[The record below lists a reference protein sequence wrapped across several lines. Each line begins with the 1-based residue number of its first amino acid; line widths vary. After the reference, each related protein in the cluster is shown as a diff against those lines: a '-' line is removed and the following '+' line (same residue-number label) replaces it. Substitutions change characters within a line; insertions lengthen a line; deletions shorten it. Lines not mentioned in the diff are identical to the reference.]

1 MTAVFKAARVLLVVG
16 LLLLLPDAWA
26 QKKYDPRSMAPYVP
40 TPPEVVERM
49 LEIAAVNS
57 NDTVYD
63 LGSGDGR
70 IIIAAARKFG
80 ARAVGVELDE
90 ELAKQTEGRVR
101 ELNIHDRVRVVQGN
115 LLEVDL
121 SPASVVTVYLLTSS
135 NMKLRPRLE
144 RSLKPGSRVV
154 SHDFQI
160 MGWTPVKTE
169 SFEGAGRTHT
179 IYLYRVGKP

>member
-1 MTAVFKAARVLLVVG
+1 MTAVFRAARVLLAVG

-26 QKKYDPRSMAPYVP
+26 QKKYDPRSVAPYVP

-49 LEIAAVNS
+49 LEMAAVNS
-57 NDTVYD
+57 DDTVYD

-90 ELAKQTEGRVR
+90 DLAKQTEGRVR
-101 ELNIHDRVRVVQGN
+101 ELNIHNRVRVVQGN

-144 RSLKPGSRVV
+144 QSLKPGSRVV
-154 SHDFQI
+154 SHDFEI

-169 SFEGAGRTHT
+169 SVGGQGRSHT
-179 IYLYRVGKP
+179 IYLYQVGKQ

>member
-90 ELAKQTEGRVR
+90 ELAKQTAGRVR

-144 RSLKPGSRVV
+144 QSLKPGSRVV

-169 SFEGAGRTHT
+169 SFAGPGRTHT
-179 IYLYRVGKP
+179 IYLYRVGKQ